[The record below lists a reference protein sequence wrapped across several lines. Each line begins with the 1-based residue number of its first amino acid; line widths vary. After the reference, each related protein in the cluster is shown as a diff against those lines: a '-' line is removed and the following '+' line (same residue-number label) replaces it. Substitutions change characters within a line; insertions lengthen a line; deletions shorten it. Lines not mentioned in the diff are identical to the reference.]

1 VSRRARHFTLAVVA
15 VIASSL
21 VVACSSNGGSSSTA
35 AGSATNSSQSSASA
49 ASNLTKVW
57 APGVPTLEQLYHGTY
72 AAPDPKSPPPAKNE
86 SIWWI
91 SCGQAVVTCAD
102 EAAAAQQAAK
112 ALGWSFHL
120 YDGNLGTAGAYST
133 GIQTAIAAKASA
145 IVEQG
150 FACPFVEQALEQA
163 KSAGIPVLGS
173 GALDCS
179 DSGGPQLFTVPN
191 QYGTIVQTQQDYW
204 KLAGKASADYVIDAT
219 EGKAQ
224 VIDNAGDGQ
233 TQQVMLNDAFT
244 TELKKCSGCSVVDTV
259 PFTNSSLTANGPWIN
274 AFRTSLLKYPNAN
287 AVYIPFDELTT
298 TLGGAQAVRAAGR
311 TVCTSV
317 PSSGG
322 CVVGVEDEGSSAG
335 LDLDRQGQWTADTAA
350 QSFPWLGWAAI
361 DELNRY
367 FNHEP
372 AASEGW
378 GFEAVDKQ
386 NGLPATPGTNFTPPI
401 NYSAD
406 YLKAWGAS

>member
-1 VSRRARHFTLAVVA
+1 MAIA
-15 VIASSL
+15 IASL
-21 VVACSSNGGSSSTA
+21 LAVACSSSGSSSTA
-35 AGSATNSSQSSASA
+35 STSTSSA
-49 ASNLTKVW
+49 ASSSTSSAASDSQTSASSSSGLTKVW
-57 APGVPTLEQLYHGTY
+57 APGVPTLQQLYTGTY
-72 AAPDPKSPPPAKNE
+72 SAPDSKSPAPAKGK

-91 SCGQAVVTCAD
+91 SCGQTVITCAD

-150 FACPFVEQALEQA
+150 FACPFAQQALEQA
-163 KSAGIPVLGS
+163 KSAGIPVIGS

-191 QYGTIVQTQQDYW
+191 QYGPVVKTQQDYW
-204 KLAGKASADYVIDAT
+204 KLAGKASADYLIDAT

-224 VIDNAGDGQ
+224 VIDNAGNGQ

-244 TELKKCSGCSVVDTV
+244 AELKKCPACSIVDTV
-259 PFTNSSLTANGPWIN
+259 PFTNSSLTPNGPWIN
-274 AFRTSLLKYPNAN
+274 AFRTSLLKHPSAN

-311 TVCTSV
+311 TICTSV

-322 CVVGVEDEGSSAG
+322 CIVGAEDEGSSAG
-335 LDLDRQGQWTADTAA
+335 LDLDRQGSWTADTAA
-350 QSFPWLGWAAI
+350 QSFPWLGWVAI
-361 DELNRY
+361 DELNRF
-367 FNHEP
+367 FNHQP
-372 AASEGW
+372 AVSEGW

-386 NGLPATPGTNFTPPI
+386 NGLPATAGTNFTPPI
-401 NYSAD
+401 DYASD